1 MPSCD
6 NYFGK
11 IFAHLGG
18 ALAISALSA
27 EYSDVGNTLLE
38 GQSVLVK
45 FVIQLIVSFVLLF
58 AIFTTAP
65 GSPLKYVVFIAFA
78 FVFGQ
83 VLKPYW
89 DALGQKGDLTR
100 VLTTTTGVFVGMM
113 AVGFYDNQNLLG
125 FGPYLGAGLLGMIL
139 AEFLVLA
146 LGTPEEKKAA
156 FNMFRVFGVGLF
168 AVFTAY
174 DVQVIKAKKSV
185 CGIRVGKKKL
195 APDYPRDS
203 LGLYLDFLNLFTH
216 MGGND

>member
-27 EYSDVGNTLLE
+27 EYSDLDESLLK

-45 FVIQLIVSFVLLF
+45 FMIHIVVLFALLF
-58 AIFTTAP
+58 LVMSTEP
-65 GSPLKYVVFIAFA
+65 GSPFKYVAFIALAFA
-78 FVFGQ
+78 LGQ
-83 VLKPYW
+83 VAKPYW
-89 DALGQKGDLTR
+89 DSLGKKGDLAR

-113 AVGFYDNQNLLG
+113 AVGFYDSQNLLG
-125 FGPYLGAGLLGMIL
+125 FGPYLAAGLAGMIL
-139 AEFLVLA
+139 AEFIVMA
-146 LGTPEEKKAA
+146 LGTEEEKKSA
-156 FNMFRVFGVGLF
+156 FSAFRLFGIGLF
-168 AVFTAY
+168 SVYTAY

-195 APDYPRDS
+195 VPDYPADS
-203 LGLYLDFLNLFTH
+203 LKLYLDFLNLFTN
-216 MGGND
+216 MGDN